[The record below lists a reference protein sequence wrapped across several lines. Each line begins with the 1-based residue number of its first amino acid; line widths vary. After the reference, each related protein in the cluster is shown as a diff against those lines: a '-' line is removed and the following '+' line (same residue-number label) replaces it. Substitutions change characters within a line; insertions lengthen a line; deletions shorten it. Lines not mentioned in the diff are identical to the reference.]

1 MKISIKRLTKR
12 LLPLC
17 ISLAALM
24 TGTHALAQFPAGR
37 LIVVQDGNGTSALP
51 YYEKSGLTAEPEPS
65 ISPFAQAQPSAMV
78 QPVSEANMLPV
89 VSQRVTPGNVIS
101 RKIHAPGLTPF
112 FIIGDDAL
120 SRQWLQERYP
130 VLKKL
135 GVSGLV
141 VNVQTLDALQS
152 LRQRAPGLTLSAV
165 PGDDLAYRLKLEH
178 YPALVT
184 STGIE
189 Q

>member
-1 MKISIKRLTKR
+1 MKISTKRLTKL

-17 ISLAALM
+17 ISLASLLA
-24 TGTHALAQFPAGR
+24 GTHALAQFPVSR

-51 YYEKSGLTAEPEPS
+51 YYEESGLTAEPEPAV
-65 ISPFAQAQPSAMV
+65 SPFAQAQPSALV

-89 VSQRVTPGNVIS
+89 VSQRVTPGRVIS

-112 FIIGDDAL
+112 FIVGDDEL
-120 SRQWLQERYP
+120 SRRWLQARYP
-130 VLKKL
+130 MLQSL
-135 GVSGLV
+135 GAFGLV

-152 LRQRAPGLTLSAV
+152 LRQLAPGLTLSAV

>member
-1 MKISIKRLTKR
+1 MKISTKRLTKL

-17 ISLAALM
+17 ISLA
-24 TGTHALAQFPAGR
+24 GTHALAQFPASG

-51 YYEKSGLTAEPEPS
+51 YYEESGLTAEPEPAVS
-65 ISPFAQAQPSAMV
+65 PSALV

-89 VSQRVTPGNVIS
+89 VSQRVTPGRVIS

-112 FIIGDDAL
+112 FIVGDDEL
-120 SRQWLQERYP
+120 SRRWLQARYP
-130 VLKKL
+130 VLQSL
-135 GVSGLV
+135 GAFGLV
-141 VNVQTLDALQS
+141 VNVQTMDALQS
-152 LRQRAPGLTLSAV
+152 LRQLVPGLMLSAV